1 MCGAHN
7 YLPHSFA
14 HHPDRSQ
21 LSRRFVLVDSLA
33 AQQVV
38 LFPPLTYSER
48 IWWLSGLRQ
57 RVASTGCRSRF
68 SAIGAQPS
76 ACSNVWS
83 TVDLRGSVVSLLF
96 VRPHTHTH
104 TQRHSAARPCSPLSS
119 NIKAFWGVIFDGIR
133 REDRFVRAGREES
146 VRYGVRG
153 LLHCWGLR
161 ISSRWLE
168 CYPHRSAHYTLLN
181 FFFASLPGH

>member
-1 MCGAHN
+1 MQQRLEHG
-7 YLPHSFA
+7 
-14 HHPDRSQ
+14 RSKG
-21 LSRRFVLVDSLA
+21 SL
-33 AQQVV
+33 
-38 LFPPLTYSER
+38 
-48 IWWLSGLRQ
+48 
-57 RVASTGCRSRF
+57 
-68 SAIGAQPS
+68 
-76 ACSNVWS
+76 
-83 TVDLRGSVVSLLF
+83 VSLLF

-104 TQRHSAARPCSPLSS
+104 TRSATPLPALAHRSLRIS
-119 NIKAFWGVIFDGIR
+119 KLSGGVIFDGIR
-133 REDRFVRAGREES
+133 REDIFVRAGREEI